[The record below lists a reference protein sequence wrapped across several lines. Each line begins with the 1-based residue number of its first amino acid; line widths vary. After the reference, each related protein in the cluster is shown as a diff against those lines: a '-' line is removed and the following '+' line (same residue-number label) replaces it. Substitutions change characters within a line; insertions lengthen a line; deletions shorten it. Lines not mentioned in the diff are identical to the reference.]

1 MTRPQHDKPAQPTL
15 AELLAHPVPV
25 PVGGTHIMVR
35 PLGWY
40 ESVDAIAALLPAL
53 GNLPGLPGERQEL
66 DGETLARWLIWAG
79 EHRDAVVE
87 FAVLASGQADDV
99 IRQLAPVHLV
109 ELLLGLLEVNADFFV
124 LSLPSAMQRIGGRAQ
139 ALGARVGAALKNWAS
154 TTSSSASSNTAT
166 AGPT

>member
-1 MTRPQHDKPAQPTL
+1 MTRHTDAKPAQPTL
-15 AELLAHPVPV
+15 AELLAHPVSV
-25 PVGGTHIMVR
+25 PVGGISIMVR

-40 ESVDAIAALLPAL
+40 QSVDAIAALLPAL
-53 GNLPGLPGERQEL
+53 DDLPGLPGQVQEL
-66 DGETLARWLIWAG
+66 DNPTLARWLIWAG

-87 FAVLASGQADDV
+87 FAVLASGQADDA

-124 LSLPSAMQRIGGRAQ
+124 LSLPTAMQRIGGRAQ
-139 ALGARVGAALKNWAS
+139 ALGARVAQALQSWAS
-154 TTSSSASSNTAT
+154 TTSSSASSSTAT